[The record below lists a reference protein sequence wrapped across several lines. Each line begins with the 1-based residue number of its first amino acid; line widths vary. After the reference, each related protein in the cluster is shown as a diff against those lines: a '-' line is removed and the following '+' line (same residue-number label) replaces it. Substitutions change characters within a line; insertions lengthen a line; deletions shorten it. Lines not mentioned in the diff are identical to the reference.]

1 MLGEKNVGRKASGN
15 EINFLWGNKG
25 RELEV
30 DKVADG
36 VGVRIRTFQKR
47 GSSRNSIP

>member
-1 MLGEKNVGRKASGN
+1 MKLISFGE
-15 EINFLWGNKG
+15 IKG